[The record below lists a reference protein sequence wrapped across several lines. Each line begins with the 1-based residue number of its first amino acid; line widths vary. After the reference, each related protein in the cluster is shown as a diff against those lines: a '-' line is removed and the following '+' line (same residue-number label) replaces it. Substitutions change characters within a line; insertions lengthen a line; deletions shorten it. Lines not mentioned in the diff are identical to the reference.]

1 MTGFA
6 RYVYDSIVFDLLV
19 TKQVDKKKAIN
30 VNGYNLYIVRG
41 NNILLTES
49 EFYEFNHIEIT
60 DKKKYDDI
68 IDNFIK
74 FIMNTKYY
82 G

>member
-1 MTGFA
+1 MTSFA

-74 FIMNTKYY
+74 FIMNK
-82 G
+82 

>member
-1 MTGFA
+1 MTSFA
-6 RYVYDSIVFDLLV
+6 RYVYDTIVFDLLV